1 MYEQDILIRKHPE
14 RLSDIQATRTINSHD
29 TLCANWGCLTVQQFM
44 YCKYDVQLAS
54 LSVTVSNRYVEYR
67 VLNCV
72 TILLLLL
79 LFSIYIYII
88 LLLSNLFIFIY
99 NSVLKKKKRL
109 IIFIFSCQNMAK
121 NRFVLFWNVVPE
133 AVLPVLHGLTAAL
146 RTLWRFVFLFFF
158 YSRTVDFPLNTLRTG
173 PSLFI
178 LSV

>member
-29 TLCANWGCLTVQQFM
+29 TLYANWGSLTVQQFM

-54 LSVTVSNRYVEYR
+54 LSITVSNRYVEYR

-99 NSVLKKKKRL
+99 NSVLKKKKGLSYSFSPVKTWRRIDSFYSGMSYRKQYFRSFTAWLRL
-109 IIFIFSCQNMAK
+109 SGLSDASFS
-121 NRFVLFWNVVPE
+121 
-133 AVLPVLHGLTAAL
+133 
-146 RTLWRFVFLFFF
+146 FFF
-158 YSRTVDFPLNTLRTG
+158 
-173 PSLFI
+173 FI
-178 LSV
+178 PAL

>member
-1 MYEQDILIRKHPE
+1 
-14 RLSDIQATRTINSHD
+14 
-29 TLCANWGCLTVQQFM
+29 M

-99 NSVLKKKKRL
+99 NSVLKKKKKAYHIHFL
-109 IIFIFSCQNMAK
+109 LSK
-121 NRFVLFWNVVPE
+121 
-133 AVLPVLHGLTAAL
+133 HGEE
-146 RTLWRFVFLFFF
+146 
-158 YSRTVDFPLNTLRTG
+158 
-173 PSLFI
+173 
-178 LSV
+178 